1 MALVLARI
9 AAVALALAIALSARA
24 QCPAVADDAFAF
36 LGERSCPSDPEVRWS
51 DAAVVFDCRFFTDIG
66 RTIDCGGDPE
76 ACRQLCRT
84 SANVWNS
91 DLPGRFAFLEATP
104 SAPVAFCDPE
114 DGRTSIGGSRSAC
127 DGTSLGRSVLAITS
141 LFFDDGQ
148 IVEADVVVNQAF
160 EFTPKEFEAALVHE
174 LGHVL
179 GLDHPDE
186 CGKDFNV
193 VMRSSDAFTP
203 DDPCY
208 VFEPTVADVNGAK
221 RLYELRG
228 ALCAD
233 ADLSGAVT
241 VSDGVQTLRAAA
253 ELPSACA
260 PSRCD
265 VDGNGTVSVTDGV
278 AVLRIAA
285 GLPVDTNCP
294 E

>member
-1 MALVLARI
+1 MALLLARI
-9 AAVALALAIALSARA
+9 AAVVLVLAGAMPARA

-36 LGERSCPSDPEVRWS
+36 IGRRSCPPDPEVRWP
-51 DAAVVFDCRFFTDIG
+51 DAAVVFDCRFFIEADK
-66 RTIDCGGDPE
+66 TIDCGGDPE
-76 ACRQLCRT
+76 VCRQLCRD
-84 SANVWNS
+84 SANVWTS
-91 DLPGRFAFLEATP
+91 DLPGRFAFVEATP
-104 SAPVAFCDPE
+104 SAPVAFCDRE
-114 DGRTSIGGSRSAC
+114 DGRTSIGGSRRAC
-127 DGTSLGRSVLAITS
+127 DGTSLGTSVLAITS

-160 EFTPKEFEAALVHE
+160 DFVPREFEAALVHE

-193 VMRSSDAFTP
+193 VMRSSDAFAP
-203 DDPCY
+203 GDPCY
-208 VFEPTVADVNGAK
+208 VFEPTVADVNGAG

-233 ADLSGAVT
+233 ADLSGTVT

-253 ELPSACA
+253 ALPSACA
-260 PSRCD
+260 PARCD
-265 VDGNGTVSVTDGV
+265 VDGNGSISVTDGV
-278 AVLRIAA
+278 AVLRVAA
-285 GLPVDTNCP
+285 GLPVRTNCP